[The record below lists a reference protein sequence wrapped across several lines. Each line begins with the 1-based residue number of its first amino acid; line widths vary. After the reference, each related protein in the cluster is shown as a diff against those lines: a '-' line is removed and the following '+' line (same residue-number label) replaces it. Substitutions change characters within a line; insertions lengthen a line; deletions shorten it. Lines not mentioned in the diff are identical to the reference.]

1 MVSQLDLKWSKGNPA
16 FTVLHNFQANNLS
29 FNFTPGDDFIWLSVP
44 TGNDND
50 YIKFLACLEISLA
63 SHRVCSFFLA
73 FNSLSKNEIKVLLD
87 VSTCFT
93 NSIFSVKTTT

>member
-1 MVSQLDLKWSKGNPA
+1 MSLNPVCLVSKTKEYILDLC
-16 FTVLHNFQANNLS
+16 TDNFQADNLS

-63 SHRVCSFFLA
+63 LHRVALR
-73 FNSLSKNEIKVLLD
+73 L
-87 VSTCFT
+87 
-93 NSIFSVKTTT
+93 FSGV

>member
-1 MVSQLDLKWSKGNPA
+1 MTLYCTD
-16 FTVLHNFQANNLS
+16 NFQADNLS

-63 SHRVCSFFLA
+63 LHRVALR
-73 FNSLSKNEIKVLLD
+73 L
-87 VSTCFT
+87 
-93 NSIFSVKTTT
+93 FSGVKFR